1 MKTTILTSIFLLIT
15 FISFSQVTY
24 SKDVFGNTVAKDQY
38 GNVIST
44 YSKDVFGNTVEKD
57 QYGNTKSTQ
66 SKDVFGNT
74 VEKDR
79 YGNTQATYSK
89 DVFGNTVQKDSY
101 GNTESTLTAPKTYA
115 GRHQSICNKCR
126 FAKDNHFALQMRRNI
141 LSLLLIFG

>member
-66 SKDVFGNT
+66 SKDVLI
-74 VEKDR
+74 
-79 YGNTQATYSK
+79 YSLYM
-89 DVFGNTVQKDSY
+89 VQKFNIDDFVKHKTLKGNFIIKATKEISY
-101 GNTESTLTAPKTYA
+101 ADIKA
-115 GRHQSICNKCR
+115 
-126 FAKDNHFALQMRRNI
+126 FAKAVEIIVFLNFFFANA
-141 LSLLLIFG
+141 